1 MEFLQAVVGVYP
13 LLMMMDDHAECLVE
27 HGKEP
32 FPYYFLLKRCEF
44 KEIVFTPNLTY
55 PLRWL
60 IIYTLMNTNIINSDR
75 KGFFMRPKLFHI
87 FKTWKL
93 FVWFICTMSTIRMV
107 GNIGYSLF
115 IVCGLSS
122 DGINTIISK
131 SHILEILARPGERH
145 TLILTVLVHT
155 FQILAEKWNK

>member
-55 PLRWL
+55 PLR
-60 IIYTLMNTNIINSDR
+60 
-75 KGFFMRPKLFHI
+75 
-87 FKTWKL
+87 
-93 FVWFICTMSTIRMV
+93 
-107 GNIGYSLF
+107 
-115 IVCGLSS
+115 
-122 DGINTIISK
+122 
-131 SHILEILARPGERH
+131 
-145 TLILTVLVHT
+145 
-155 FQILAEKWNK
+155 